1 MDYFGLLF
9 SRLCTILCSENF
21 DIKSASAS
29 ALGILLEIIPNDYSL
44 NCQDY
49 MERLLGN
56 LLYDNPLK
64 MTYEFDFFTAKN
76 NFCKESTLLAIS
88 SFTSE
93 NEICRKIVI
102 DNRNNV
108 SEILACL
115 RNKHVFVRVAASQCC
130 RSLSRS
136 IKNLRTTLVDAGILP
151 IVITLLDD
159 ESVLVQAA
167 ACAII
172 CNMVLEFSALKEA
185 CLCDDVIEKLVFFL
199 DSKET
204 CLRLNSLWA
213 IKNLLYQAEERIA
226 MKVLRVLT
234 FERLFTY
241 FTHLLLG
248 L

>member
-1 MDYFGLLF
+1 M
-9 SRLCTILCSENF
+9 TLCSENL

-29 ALGILLEIIPNDYSL
+29 ALGILLEILPSDYL
-44 NCQDY
+44 MNCRDY
-49 MERLLGN
+49 MERLMDN
-56 LLYDNPLK
+56 LLYKNPTK
-64 MTYEFDFFTAKN
+64 MTYEFDFFETKN

-93 NEICRKIVI
+93 NDICRKIVI

-115 RNKHVFVRVAASQCC
+115 QNKHVFVRIAASQCC

-151 IVITLLDD
+151 IVITLLND

-185 CLCDDVIEKLVFFL
+185 CLSDDVIEKLVSFL
-199 DSKET
+199 NSKDIS
-204 CLRLNSLWA
+204 LRLNSLWA

-241 FTHLLLG
+241 YIAFLG